1 MKKRKSD
8 ENDKGSS
15 MIEEVS
21 EKELER
27 FTKLHS
33 GYMSEIIKNDKEGK
47 ENIIHMPIT
56 EEEIEKEL
64 IEKKKA
70 HIHR

>member
-1 MKKRKSD
+1 
-8 ENDKGSS
+8 
-15 MIEEVS
+15 
-21 EKELER
+21 
-27 FTKLHS
+27 
-33 GYMSEIIKNDKEGK
+33 MSEIIKNDKEGK

-70 HIHR
+70 QLLRMLKQ